1 MSTTPESKEVPSAIG
16 DIKSENYIS
25 GQDVST
31 QHVEAKNATDR
42 EHELTVRDAMRLYK
56 KAIIYSL
63 IFSTAIIMEGYD
75 VTLLPSFFGYTA
87 FQEKFG
93 NEPGPGGVGK
103 VVSADWQTKIQNAGL
118 AGQILGLII
127 NGYAS
132 DYFGYRKTM
141 MAAQLV
147 MVGGIFIPF
156 FAQNL
161 QTLLAGNII
170 LGLPW
175 GIFQTLSVTYASDLA
190 PVVLRPYLTT
200 YINLCWVIGQILASG
215 ILKGLLSIP
224 NEWSYRIPFAL
235 QWVWPPLLIVGTLL
249 APESPW
255 WLVRKGRFEDARKA
269 LLKITSPNS
278 GVPFNADEQL
288 ALIQATD
295 RLEKQESEGQSYLDC
310 FKGTSLRRTEIACV
324 SYVAQALC
332 GTALMGYSVQFYQ
345 RAGLSTE
352 DAFTF
357 SIGQFCMGFV
367 GTVASWFLMGRWGR
381 RPIYLW
387 GVTGLLVCLV
397 IVGGLGF
404 ADQSLKGPAFATGT
418 MLLVYT
424 LIYDLTIGP
433 LCYSIVAEI
442 PSTRHKIKTVVMA
455 RGLSNCMGFVNNVL
469 MPNMLG
475 VNAWNWGAKSGLFWA
490 GLCSIILCWAY
501 FRLPEPKDRT
511 YGELDILFERG
522 VSARKFASTHV
533 DQFADSS
540 DEKAMH

>member
-1 MSTTPESKEVPSAIG
+1 MSATSIDLSTPKRS
-16 DIKSENYIS
+16 
-25 GQDVST
+25 
-31 QHVEAKNATDR
+31 
-42 EHELTVRDAMRLYK
+42 
-56 KAIIYSL
+56 SL
-63 IFSTAIIMEGYD
+63 ANTSQQN
-75 VTLLPSFFGYTA
+75 S

-93 NEPGPGGVGK
+93 DQPGPNGVGR
-103 VVSADWQTKIQNAGL
+103 VISADWQTKIQNAGL

-127 NGYAS
+127 NGWVS
-132 DYFGYRKTM
+132 DMFGYRKTM
-141 MAAQLV
+141 LAAQFW
-147 MVGGIFIPF
+147 MVAGIFIPF

-161 QTLLAGNII
+161 QTLLAGNIV

-175 GIFQTLSVTYASDLA
+175 GIFQTLSVTYASDMA

-215 ILKGLLSIP
+215 ILKGMLNIP

-235 QWVWPPLLIVGTLL
+235 QWIWPPLLMVGTFL

-255 WLVRKGRFEDARKA
+255 WLVRHDRLEEARAA
-269 LLKITSPNS
+269 LLKMTSRDC
-278 GVPFNADEQL
+278 GIEFNADEQL
-288 ALIQATD
+288 AMIQATD
-295 RLEKQESEGQSYLDC
+295 RLEKSQSEGTNYWHC
-310 FKGTSLRRTEIACV
+310 FQGTNLRRTEIACV

-352 DAFTF
+352 DAFSF

-387 GVTGLLVCLV
+387 GVTGLLVCLL

-404 ADQSLKGPAFATGT
+404 ADQSSKGSSFAIGT
-418 MLLVYT
+418 MLLIYT

-475 VNAWNWGAKSGLFWA
+475 VNAWNWGAKTGLFWA
-490 GLCSIILCWAY
+490 GLCLLILLWAF
-501 FRLPEPKDRT
+501 FRLPEPMGRT
-511 YGELDILFERG
+511 YGELDILFEKK
-522 VSARKFASTHV
+522 VSARKFATTVV
-533 DQFADSS
+533 DQFAESS
-540 DEKAMH
+540 DEKAHH